1 VINKGLGFASL
12 GPDLFA
18 IAGFAPLFWTL
29 AVLLLPEQ
37 ER

>member
-12 GPDLFA
+12 GPDMLA
-18 IAGFAPLFWTL
+18 IAGFVLLFWTL